1 MIHLE
6 TQSVQEGEVNN
17 LVQDVPGQFFNMGK
31 TIYLRYQEKL
41 KDQDPAMVTF
51 KINAVGEIQL
61 TRQQGQNRSQ
71 MFFVV
76 NKKLE
81 ARYQTPYGVVP
92 LITVTPKMNVT
103 LSEYPV
109 SGKVSIDY
117 DLISNGQELGEY
129 KIRLHFTA

>member
-1 MIHLE
+1 MIHLQ
-6 TQSVQEGEVNN
+6 TQSVQDGEVNN

-51 KINAVGEIQL
+51 KINAEGEVQL
-61 TRQQGQNRSQ
+61 TRQQGQNRSK

-76 NKKLE
+76 NKMLE

-92 LITVTPKMNVT
+92 LVTVTPKMNVT

-109 SGKVSIDY
+109 SGKVLIDY
-117 DLISNGQELGEY
+117 SLVSDGQELGQY